1 MIKLSFNLPTKYR
14 LDINL
19 VKRRGTPSEKP
30 LLSKLESVSRVKKGN
45 KLSRFFRYM
54 FEYKNIRKIFG
65 ANLAIIITAST
76 LIPLN
81 VNGAI
86 AKSNININHE
96 ESVVLTTKRGIQYPL
111 EKIIITQGYKIYH
124 PAIDLDGITG
134 DIVRPIMGGR
144 VVYTKYSPIGYGNV
158 ILIDHGDNI
167 TSLYAHLSKFNVKK
181 GQEVFLDTKIGEVG
195 STGHSFGDHLHLEI
209 RDHGIPINPLS
220 VLPPHR

>member
-1 MIKLSFNLPTKYR
+1 MIKTSFSLPQKYR

-19 VKRRGTPSEKP
+19 VKRRGVPNKKP
-30 LLSKLESVSRVKKGN
+30 LLSRLESVSRVRKGN

-54 FEYKNIRKIFG
+54 FEYKSIRKIFG
-65 ANLAIIITAST
+65 ANLAIIIAGST

-81 VNGAI
+81 VNRAM
-86 AKSNININHE
+86 AKSNIDINHE
-96 ESVVLTTKRGIQYPL
+96 EAVILTTKRGIQYPL
-111 EKIIITQGYKIYH
+111 EKISITQGYKIYH

-144 VVYTKYSPIGYGNV
+144 VAYTGYSHVGYGNV

-167 TSLYAHLSKFNVKK
+167 TSLYAHLSKINVKK
-181 GQEVFLDTKIGEVG
+181 GQEVFLKTKIGEVG
-195 STGHSFGDHLHLEI
+195 ATGHAFGDHLHLEI

-220 VLPPHR
+220 VLPKQ

>member
-19 VKRRGTPSEKP
+19 VKRRATSNEKP
-30 LLSKLESVSRVKKGN
+30 LLSKLESVSRVRKGN
-45 KLSRFFRYM
+45 KFSRFFRYM

-81 VNGAI
+81 VNSVI
-86 AKSNININHE
+86 AKSNININHKE
-96 ESVVLTTKRGIQYPL
+96 AVILTTKRGIQYPL
-111 EKIIITQGYKIYH
+111 EKIFITQGYKIYH

-144 VVYTKYSPIGYGNV
+144 VIYAKYSPIGYGNV
-158 ILIDHGDNI
+158 ILIDHGDNT

-181 GQEVFLDTKIGEVG
+181 GQEVFLNTKIGEVG
-195 STGHSFGDHLHLEI
+195 ATGHSFGDHLHLEI

-220 VLPPHR
+220 VLPKQ